1 MIGSKKDFPQVS
13 INLLFHTKPGY
24 LFIKYLFALEAKK
37 ELDEEPNWQGWNS
50 SSGIPRGCLPPA
62 DFRKSMFTRPIR
74 LSRHVC
80 QRVCEVLGNV
90 ATRHVRVAK
99 QENHPFS
106 PDVQFLYNCVKIRG

>member
-37 ELDEEPNWQGWNS
+37 ELDEEPNWQVHL
-50 SSGIPRGCLPPA
+50 RGSRGDACPPPISENQCLHVQS
-62 DFRKSMFTRPIR
+62 DFLDTCVN
-74 LSRHVC
+74 VC
-80 QRVCEVLGNV
+80 CEILGNV